1 MDRSTCR
8 VAGVVLA
15 AGSSTRMGRNKMLLT
30 VGTQPLVRRSV
41 QAALDAGLSPVI
53 AVVGHEADRVR
64 GALTGLPCEV
74 VFNPGFNVGMRVS
87 LQAGLRA
94 LPADVPAALIAL
106 ADMPC
111 VTADMMRAVA
121 DRYRAGT
128 APLVVS
134 AYGAVD
140 APPTVYDRALFAELL
155 AMTGE
160 GSGKQVLLRHRQEAD
175 AVAFPEAALFDV
187 DVPADYERIGAQ
199 IHE

>member
-1 MDRSTCR
+1 
-8 VAGVVLA
+8 
-15 AGSSTRMGRNKMLLT
+15 MLLT

-41 QAALDAGLSPVI
+41 RAALDAGLSPVI
-53 AVVGHEADRVR
+53 AVVGHEAEQVEA
-64 GALTGLPCEV
+64 ALAGLPCEV
-74 VFNPGFNVGMRVS
+74 VLNPAFDVGMRVS

-94 LPADVPAALIAL
+94 VPDEVPAALIAL
-106 ADMPC
+106 GDMPY

-134 AYGAVD
+134 EYGDVN
-140 APPTVYDRALFAELL
+140 APPTLYDRTLFAELL

-160 GSGKQVLLRHRQEAD
+160 GSGKRVLLRHRHQAD

-199 IHE
+199 THE

>member
-1 MDRSTCR
+1 
-8 VAGVVLA
+8 
-15 AGSSTRMGRNKMLLT
+15 MGRNKMLLT
-30 VGTQPLVRRSV
+30 VGTQPLVRRSA

-53 AVVGHEADRVR
+53 VVVGHQAGQVQD
-64 GALTGLPCEV
+64 ALAGLPCRV
-74 VFNPGFNVGMRVS
+74 VFNPGFAVGMRVS
-87 LQAGLRA
+87 LQAGVRA
-94 LPADVPAALIAL
+94 VPGDVPAALIAL
-106 ADMPC
+106 ADMPY

-134 AYGAVD
+134 EYGAVN
-140 APPTVYDRALFAELL
+140 APPTLYDRALFPELL

-160 GSGKQVLLRHRQEAD
+160 GSGKQVLLRHRHEAD

-199 IHE
+199 THD